1 MDVDAEVH
9 KDSTTWSVLIVM
21 NKRRDIHYVPDR
33 LLNVFKYDCDTCLE
47 TVFPLNSTLQFAIR
61 Q

>member
-21 NKRRDIHYVPDR
+21 NKRRDRI
-33 LLNVFKYDCDTCLE
+33 DCDACLE